1 MSKIVIKIDENFC
14 YTIKQ
19 KKRYENEYAIMELY
33 WNDGEP
39 PSPSN
44 NISNLLPFYDPD
56 LGGSIVGCKID
67 NPMKIVTLIREYF
80 SKTATITSNA
90 RYKDLI
96 QGCRKLC
103 NSRVGREPK
112 PEQLIN
118 RLDSGTVDIL
128 IIHDHTDKAPKSA
141 TYLFNV
147 PTSEEFFLTPIQ
159 YHEELREPNS
169 LNKNNK
175 FSSPYN
181 AAADDK

>member
-33 WNDGEP
+33 WNDGES

-56 LGGSIVGCKID
+56 LGGSVVACKID
-67 NPMKIVTLIREYF
+67 SPMKIVTLIRAYF

-103 NSRVGREPK
+103 NSRVGREH
-112 PEQLIN
+112 EQLIN

-128 IIHDHTDKAPKSA
+128 IIHDYTDKAPKSA

-147 PTSEEFFLTPIQ
+147 PTSEEFSPLEQ
-159 YHEELREPNS
+159 YPEQLR
-169 LNKNNK
+169 
-175 FSSPYN
+175 
-181 AAADDK
+181 